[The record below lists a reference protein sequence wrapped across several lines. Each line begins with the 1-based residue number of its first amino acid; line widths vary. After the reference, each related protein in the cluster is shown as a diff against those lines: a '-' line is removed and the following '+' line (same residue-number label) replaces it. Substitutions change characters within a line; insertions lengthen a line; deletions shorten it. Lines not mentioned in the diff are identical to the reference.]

1 MPFLVRFVIYLS
13 VLVVG
18 VFVSMAVSHLDWPY
32 STSWL
37 WFLSTF
43 MIGGGLAL
51 VGKHCGRGGL
61 FVAIPLS
68 VLTAHA
74 LVVHLWPPEAKK
86 NLFRA
91 FHAVAQRDAA
101 YGQLHE
107 LLTPASWQPVQVPS
121 RFQRGTF
128 ELPRQLLVANGLHI
142 EVYAAGLVGAH
153 GLAVGP
159 RGELYVSLSQVGQVV
174 ALVDGDGDGQLDE
187 LSVVAARL
195 NHPSGLAV
203 DQGQLYIATAQ
214 QVVRL
219 DVSEKRDV
227 QPGPVVFSR
236 DLPTVSTDT
245 AHALTVGRDGALYVS
260 VAAGRQGDSPDWRQ
274 ASVLRLD
281 RDGNSQPFASG
292 LHRTLGLAVHPLSG
306 SLWASDD
313 SPDTLGFAVNPDEL
327 NVLRQEGD
335 YGWPFC
341 YGERHPDAT
350 LGSPGICQATQ
361 PSLLALP
368 AESVPAGLTFG
379 HKINSSASF
388 RSMLYLA
395 LKGSLQGQMSQGF
408 RLLGV
413 PLTASGRA
421 SGWGIDLVSGWSV
434 DGVPWGQPQDVV
446 VGSDG
451 ALYITDPLAGAV
463 YRLSF
468 PPSPAS
474 AGTADP
480 S

>member
-1 MPFLVRFVIYLS
+1 M
-13 VLVVG
+13 
-18 VFVSMAVSHLDWPY
+18 
-32 STSWL
+32 
-37 WFLSTF
+37 
-43 MIGGGLAL
+43 
-51 VGKHCGRGGL
+51 
-61 FVAIPLS
+61 
-68 VLTAHA
+68 
-74 LVVHLWPPEAKK
+74 
-86 NLFRA
+86 
-91 FHAVAQRDAA
+91 
-101 YGQLHE
+101 
-107 LLTPASWQPVQVPS
+107 PS

-128 ELPRQLLVANGLHI
+128 ERPRQLLVANGLQV
-142 EVYAAGLVGAH
+142 EVFAAGLVGAH

-159 RGELYVSLSQVGQVV
+159 RGELYVSLAQVGQVL
-174 ALVDGDGDGQLDE
+174 ALSDDDGDGQLDD
-187 LSVVAARL
+187 LTVVAARL

-214 QVVRL
+214 QVLRL
-219 DVSEKRDV
+219 DVSEKRNV
-227 QPGPVVFSR
+227 QHEPTVFCR
-236 DLPTVSTDT
+236 DLPTVSMDT
-245 AHALTVGRDGALYVS
+245 AHALAVGRDGALYVS
-260 VAAGRQGDSPDWRQ
+260 VAAGRQGDAPDWRQ

-281 RDGNSQPFASG
+281 GSGNSQPFASG
-292 LHRTLGLAVHPLSG
+292 LHRTLGLAVHPVSG

-327 NVLRQEGD
+327 NVLRQDGD

-379 HKINSSASF
+379 HKLNTSAPF
-388 RSMLYLA
+388 RAMVYLA
-395 LKGSLQGQMSQGF
+395 LQGSLQGKKSQGF

-421 SGWGIDLVSGWSV
+421 SGWGIDLVSGWSI

-446 VGSDG
+446 VGADG
-451 ALYITDPLAGAV
+451 ALYISDPLAAAV

-468 PPSPAS
+468 PPSPAV
-474 AGTADP
+474 AGTDDP